1 VQAFVDIFSKRI
13 AQKIPFVFL
22 IDYEQ
27 KKPLIYGFEE
37 AAHKGLYF
45 NVKGFTNAPEK
56 RIPTLSNLE
65 KKDLS
70 FEIYKEAFAKVFKG
84 IYRGDSFLVNLTFP
98 TEVFLKNN
106 LLELFYG
113 VNAAY
118 KLYLKDQLVLFSPEC
133 FVKIIGNEIAA
144 YPMKGTLDAS
154 LPKAKEI
161 LTKNQKEQQEHHT
174 IVDLIR
180 NDLSQI
186 ATQVRVKKFRY
197 IETLSTSSGK
207 LLQSSSE
214 ICGTLIPEWEKNAG
228 KLLMQLL
235 PAGSITGAPKLKTT
249 KLIEQA
255 EQQPRGYYTGVFGVY
270 DGHTLESAVNIRYI
284 EKKGTQYFYRSGGGI
299 THLSNLEEEYE
310 ELLKKIYIP
319 AV

>member
-1 VQAFVDIFSKRI
+1 MQAFADTFSKRI

-27 KKPLIYGFEE
+27 NQPLLYSFEE
-37 AAHKGLYF
+37 AAQKGLYF
-45 NVKGFTNAPEK
+45 NVKGLTNAPNK
-56 RIPTLSNLE
+56 KATPLSNLDKKNLPFEVYKKAFE
-65 KKDLS
+65 K
-70 FEIYKEAFAKVFKG
+70 VHKG

-98 TEVFLKNN
+98 TEVFLNN
-106 LLELFYG
+106 SLHELFYG
-113 VNAAY
+113 VNATY

-133 FVKIIGNEIAA
+133 FVKIIGNQIAA

-154 LPKAKEI
+154 LPKAKEK

-180 NDLSQI
+180 NDLAQI
-186 ATQVRVKKFRY
+186 ATQVHVKKFRY
-197 IETLSTSSGK
+197 IETLATTQGK

-214 ICGTLIPEWEKNAG
+214 ICGTLSHEWPKNAG
-228 KLLMQLL
+228 ALFLQLL

-255 EQQPRGYYTGVFGVY
+255 EQQPRGYYTGVFGIY

-284 EKKGTQYFYRSGGGI
+284 EKKGTKYFYRSGGGI

-319 AV
+319 TV

>member
-1 VQAFVDIFSKRI
+1 MNGFIDIFSKRI

-27 KKPLIYGFEE
+27 NKPLIYGFEE
-37 AAHKGLYF
+37 AAQKGLYF
-45 NVKGFTNAPEK
+45 NVKGLTNAPIK
-56 RIPTLSNLE
+56 KTPPLSNLN
-65 KKDLS
+65 KNDLP
-70 FEIYKEAFAKVFKG
+70 FEVYKEAFIKVHNG

-113 VNAAY
+113 VNASY

-133 FVKIIGNEIAA
+133 FVKVVGNQIAA

-154 LPKAKEI
+154 LPKAKER
-161 LTKNQKEQQEHHT
+161 LTEDQKEQQEHHT

-186 ATQVRVKKFRY
+186 ATQVYVKKFRY
-197 IETLSTSSGK
+197 IETLNTSYGK

-214 ICGTLIPEWEKNAG
+214 ICGTLTPEWPKNAG
-228 KLLMQLL
+228 KIFMQLL
-235 PAGSITGAPKLKTT
+235 PAGSITGAPKLKTR
-249 KLIEQA
+249 KLIEEA

-270 DGHTLESAVNIRYI
+270 DGHTLECAVNIRYI
-284 EKKGTQYFYRSGGGI
+284 EKKGTRFFYRSGGGI
-299 THLSNLEEEYE
+299 THLSNLKEEYD

-319 AV
+319 TV